1 VLRAF
6 VGRSNGG
13 MIVHIGV
20 VVVAVAF
27 TAASSY
33 TTSATFTLTEGSSAS
48 IAGHTVT
55 YEGMN
60 PPDVNPR
67 RTQLSARIRVDGD
80 GVYEPALNE
89 FPRATQTIGTPSVR
103 VGAVEDVYLTLVAAP
118 ERPGGPVV
126 LGVIIEPLA
135 SWLWVGGGIM
145 GFGTLLAAWPARRRY
160 VPPSSLPEPDEVL
173 DLAPAGGVE
182 RVPTGVR

>member
-1 VLRAF
+1 
-6 VGRSNGG
+6 
-13 MIVHIGV
+13 V

-33 TTSATFTLTEGSSAS
+33 TTSATYTLVEGASAT

-60 PPDVNPR
+60 PEEVDAQK
-67 RTQLSARIRVDGD
+67 TKLSARIRVDG
-80 GVYEPALNE
+80 GQVYEPALNQ
-89 FPRATQTIGTPSVR
+89 FPNATQTIGTPSVR
-103 VGAVEDVYLTLVAAP
+103 VGAVDDVYLTLVAAP
-118 ERPGGPVV
+118 ERAGGPIV

-145 GFGTLLAAWPARRRY
+145 GFGTLLAAWPSPRRRADD
-160 VPPSSLPEPDEVL
+160 PAE
-173 DLAPAGGVE
+173 PAGAVVATGDGGGPAHGAGDAPSPADE